1 MSKSV
6 KTLALFAFVATVAA
20 CSKPPQEEEYV
31 AVEPV
36 STEPVYTSKY

>member
-1 MSKSV
+1 MAKTV
-6 KTLALFAFVATVAA
+6 KTLALFAFVAAVAA
-20 CSKPPQEEEYV
+20 CTKPPQEEYV